1 MRFKGIRILMLI
13 AALALVAAAC
23 SSDDESSDTTAAS
36 TDETT
41 TDETTTT
48 VAEDLGSIWVLLPD
62 SASSARWETDDR
74 RFFEEAFDAAGV
86 DYNIVNA
93 EGDPVQQQSQA
104 EQAIADGA
112 KVILL
117 VNLDSASGAAI
128 ITIAR
133 EGGAQV
139 IDYDRLTVEGD
150 GADVYVS
157 FDNVAVGA
165 TMAEFVEPAI
175 DALGISP
182 VKLALLNGGPTD
194 NNSGLF
200 KEGYTTNL
208 DARVAAGE
216 WEVVA
221 DEDTPDWDNQEALRI
236 YEQMLVANN
245 NEIDATF
252 AANDGLANSVIS
264 ARKSAGLDPIPLS
277 GQDATVAGMQNVLSG
292 WQTMSVYK
300 AIKAEA
306 GAAAA
311 VALALL
317 NGGEVSSVSGDWSL
331 IDIDNGTNMVPYVAL
346 VPVGVTAD
354 NMAETVIADGFRNW
368 EEICTGDFE
377 EYCPDGWDS

>member
-1 MRFKGIRILMLI
+1 M
-13 AALALVAAAC
+13 
-23 SSDDESSDTTAAS
+23 
-36 TDETT
+36 
-41 TDETTTT
+41 
-48 VAEDLGSIWVLLPD
+48 
-62 SASSARWETDDR
+62 
-74 RFFEEAFDAAGV
+74 
-86 DYNIVNA
+86 
-93 EGDPVQQQSQA
+93 
-104 EQAIADGA
+104 
-112 KVILL
+112 
-117 VNLDSASGAAI
+117 
-128 ITIAR
+128 
-133 EGGAQV
+133 
-139 IDYDRLTVEGD
+139 
-150 GADVYVS
+150 YVS

-208 DARVAAGE
+208 DARVAAGD

-264 ARKSAGLDPIPLS
+264 ARKAAGLDPVPLS

-377 EYCPDGWDS
+377 QYCPDGWDS